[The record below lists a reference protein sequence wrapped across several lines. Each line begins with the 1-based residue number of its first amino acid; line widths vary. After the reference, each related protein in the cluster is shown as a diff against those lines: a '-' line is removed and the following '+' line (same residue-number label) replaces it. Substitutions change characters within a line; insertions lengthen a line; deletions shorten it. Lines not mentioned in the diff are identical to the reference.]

1 MLAAFLTTIFFS
13 LSIICATRSAKI
25 IGGTEAN
32 FWRLALAT
40 TLLGVWAH
48 IWGRGLTGDS
58 LSVFVLSGVIG
69 IGLGD
74 VALFQ
79 ALPRLGSRL
88 TILMLNCLSAPFAA
102 LIERIWLGTKLSAPQ
117 MLCALVILIGVGIA
131 LSPKEHLH
139 IPRKVFWAGMVA
151 SFFAALGNAFGMV
164 LSRKA
169 YAIVQTGGLHIDG
182 GTAAYQRLIGGLA
195 VAGIFLLVVKRREIQ
210 NQLGFETVPLTRSAT
225 TLSPSDGERD
235 GVRGSS
241 KEKWKRAWPWVV
253 SNAIAGQTLGVSCL
267 QWALEYQPTGV
278 VLPITATTPLVAIP
292 FAYFIEG
299 EKPTLW
305 SLVGGV
311 IAVAGAVGLAIVK

>member
-13 LSIICATRSAKI
+13 VSIVCATRSAKL

-40 TLLGVWAH
+40 ILLAVWAH
-48 IWGRGLTGDS
+48 SWGAGLGGDS
-58 LSVFVLSGVIG
+58 LPAFVLSGVIG

-88 TILMLNCLSAPFAA
+88 TILVLNCLSTPFAV
-102 LIERIWLGTKLSAPQ
+102 LIEWLWLGTKLTWLQ
-117 MLCALVILIGVGIA
+117 MLFALVILVGVGIA

-139 IPRKVFWAGMVA
+139 IPRKVFWPGIIAA
-151 SFFAALGNAFGMV
+151 ILAALGNAIGMV

-169 YAIVQTGGLHIDG
+169 YSIVGDGELHIDG
-182 GTAAYQRLIGGLA
+182 GTAAYQRLVGGLF
-195 VAGIFLLVVKRREIQ
+195 VAGVCLLIVKRREIWAQ
-210 NQLGFETVPLTRSAT
+210 IGFDETPLMGMGGEGDSRVWNRSA
-225 TLSPSDGERD
+225 
-235 GVRGSS
+235 

-267 QWALEYQPTGV
+267 QWALEYQPTGI
-278 VLPITATTPLVAIP
+278 VLPITAITPLVAIP
-292 FAYFIEG
+292 FSHFIEG
-299 EKPTLW
+299 EKPTAR
-305 SLVGGV
+305 SLIGGV
-311 IAVAGAVGLAIVK
+311 IAVGGAVGLAMVK

>member
-151 SFFAALGNAFGMV
+151 SFFAALGNAIGMV

-195 VAGIFLLVVKRREIQ
+195 VAGIFLLVVKRREIWAQ
-210 NQLGFETVPLTRSAT
+210 IGFDEPLTPS
-225 TLSPSDGERD
+225 LSPSDEERVSE
-235 GVRGSS
+235 GRVRGSS

-253 SNAIAGQTLGVSCL
+253 SNAVAGQTLGVSCL